1 MTQTDLF
8 SGHNAPASEEPQAPS
23 VEFVRERL
31 TSILDEAR
39 NASTLPWPTSR
50 THTLELLFVNMSKWL
65 PDPEGER
72 IKQAF
77 SRELNRLLATSG

>member
-8 SGHNAPASEEPQAPS
+8 SGHHVHAPEEPQAPS
-23 VEFVRERL
+23 VEFVRGRL

-39 NASTLPWPTSR
+39 NAPTLPWPTSR
-50 THTLELLFVNMSKWL
+50 AHTLELLFVNMSKWL